1 MNKGASII
9 ITVLASVLLALLI
22 IIAAANEQPR
32 AAEEAANP
40 MPPAVNTEGL
50 CHPVQIVA
58 PPEPQ
63 YEMYYTAQD
72 AELIAKTVW
81 GEARGC
87 TPEGQA
93 KVVWTI
99 LNRVDDD
106 RFPNTIRGVVTQ
118 PDQFYGYSPNFP
130 VTPEIITIVNDVLY
144 RWNAEKNGE
153 SVERELPASYLY
165 FTGNG
170 QENVFRE
177 AH

>member
-22 IIAAANEQPR
+22 IIAAAHEQPR

-40 MPPAVNTEGL
+40 MPPAVNAEGL
-50 CHPVQIVA
+50 CHYEQIA
-58 PPEPQ
+58 PSEPQ

-118 PDQFYGYSPNFP
+118 PDQFYGYNPSFP
-130 VTPEIITIVNDVLY
+130 VSPEILAVVNDVLN

-165 FTGNG
+165 FTGDNK
-170 QENVFRE
+170 QNYFRE
-177 AH
+177 EY